1 MNQPDENSQQESY
14 PSRPPLL
21 TILCVLSFLGSGISM
36 LSFLMIY
43 ISYEEALPVILEFSN
58 LIPGLEYFA
67 TAGRGFFLSGF
78 ILYLLSVAGV
88 SLMWRMKKAGFH
100 FYTASQLMAL
110 FLPVIYIKSFPFQ
123 FSEAIITLLF
133 IFFYSRF
140 LKKMV

>member
-1 MNQPDENSQQESY
+1 MNQPDENRQQHSI

-21 TILCVLSFLGSGISM
+21 TILCILSFLGSGISM

-43 ISYEEALPVILEFSN
+43 TSYEEALPMILEFSD

-67 TAGRGFFLSGF
+67 IAGRGFFLSGF

-100 FYTASQLMAL
+100 FYTASQIMVLL
-110 FLPVIYIKSFPFQ
+110 LPVIYIKSFPFQ

-133 IFFYSRF
+133 IIFYSRF